1 MYGTAW
7 DVKFRTLN
15 ASTGAIVDTDPLVA
29 FASTSSPAIQRG
41 WVWLEDYSGAMY
53 AFGGV
58 GAGEVRTVIVSPDGA
73 SVEVG
78 KAALFKAHALDAF
91 DNPIRVKASTW
102 LAEAGLGSIVQVSGD
117 TALYVADIIAGT
129 ETLQVTSNGHVG
141 TATVNVVPGP
151 LDRIDVAM
159 LDGGNRFE
167 GAVSL
172 PAGSQRTFVATA
184 PDRVGNAVPGAG
196 PTWGR
201 AGGIGTI
208 TSSGVFTASTTV
220 GVGFVTAT
228 HSSGRTGRQQ
238 VTIVPA
244 APATLDIALTST
256 SLSVDSQSVIAA
268 TARDAYGNANPDGE
282 VRWTTTGTG
291 SILLLTPDGRTILY
305 HAPITTTPASVQLTA
320 TLGTVSRTI
329 TVALVAGPPV
339 GIAIHAQAKNVAL
352 GGTLDFGANVTNHY

>member
-41 WVWLEDYSGAMY
+41 WGWLEDYSGAMY

-78 KAALFKAHALDAF
+78 KAALCKAHALDAF

-159 LDGGNRFE
+159 LLVGGSRFP
-167 GAVSL
+167 GAVSI
-172 PAGSQRTFVATA
+172 PAGSQRTFVADAT
-184 PDRVGNAVPGAG
+184 DRFGNPIAGATLTWSVENGVGH
-196 PTWGR
+196 
-201 AGGIGTI
+201 I
-208 TSSGVFTASTTV
+208 TSNGVFTASTTV
-220 GVGFVTAT
+220 GVGVVTAA
-228 HSSGRTGRQQ
+228 SSSKAGHQQ
-238 VTIVPA
+238 VSIVPA

-256 SLSVDSQSVIAA
+256 RVSVDSQSVIAA
-268 TARDAYGNANPDGE
+268 TVRDAHGHPKPHGDGP
-282 VRWTTTGTG
+282 G
-291 SILLLTPDGRTILY
+291 
-305 HAPITTTPASVQLTA
+305 
-320 TLGTVSRTI
+320 
-329 TVALVAGPPV
+329 
-339 GIAIHAQAKNVAL
+339 
-352 GGTLDFGANVTNHY
+352 